1 MRTMISSFHFPSR
14 GINKFQG
21 IVHAIGITVEI
32 LRVVGALHVGIHRE
46 ERRHHGVIASAV
58 HVNQAESHH
67 VFVARVASVKHGF
80 FEDGVE
86 PVAEPCVGVAPVAPS
101 IETQFLLNIALR
113 IGCRRPTAEVVLEDI
128 V

>member
-67 VFVARVASVKHGF
+67 VFVARVASVEHRLFKG
-80 FEDGVE
+80 GVV
-86 PVAEPCVGVAPVAPS
+86 PVAKPSVGVTKVAPS
-101 IETQFLLNIALR
+101 VVAQLLLNSAVTVCNC
-113 IGCRRPTAEVVLEDI
+113 GPAAEVVFQDI